1 MASPSPTEAP
11 IAAPAAADATASP
24 PAPYGEP
31 PRIRFVGVGV
41 NRLSSGRCRATVT
54 LQRIDG
60 EVVHGSADV
69 EASAAG
75 DLRGPAAATVEALHR
90 ATHSGHRFTLLG
102 VKSVRAFDRQ
112 VVLVQ
117 IGFVAGDR
125 PGHAPVALVGAAFAD
140 ADLMRATVLAV
151 LNATN
156 RVLWTPQGAP
166 RGAAPEAPGAA

>member
-11 IAAPAAADATASP
+11 TAVPADSMAPSTTS
-24 PAPYGEP
+24 YGEP

-41 NRLSSGRCRATVT
+41 NPLNSGRCRATVT

-60 EVVHGSADV
+60 ELVHGSADV

-90 ATHSGHRFTLLG
+90 AVVAGHRFTLLG
-102 VKSVRAFDRQ
+102 VKSVRAFDRH

-117 IGFVAGDR
+117 IGFVAADR
-125 PGHAPVALVGAAFAD
+125 PGQPPTALVGAAFAD

-156 RVLWTPQGAP
+156 RVLWTPHGTP
-166 RGAAPEAPGAA
+166 PGASPRAG